1 MENKTRLLKKKKNDP
16 LYTVASNYSRVECLR
31 ISLNAECGFKK
42 GQKVAQVLRDDGVLM
57 LIPEKNFS
65 LDNYS

>member
-1 MENKTRLLKKKKNDP
+1 MENKFKLLKKKKNDV
-16 LYTVASNYSRVECLR
+16 LYTVASSYSRIECLR
-31 ISLNAECGFKK
+31 ISLNAECGFQK

-57 LIPEKNFS
+57 LIPEKIFS